1 MERLT
6 CLLKTF
12 SLTLTVLLLLLGFVA
27 IYYEQHILLHITAIF
42 LAVGAFLPIYDN
54 HRVCRK
60 SRNA

>member
-1 MERLT
+1 MGRLT

-27 IYYEQHILLHITAIF
+27 IYYEQHILLHITALF
-42 LAVGAFLPIYDN
+42 LAVSAVLPIYDN